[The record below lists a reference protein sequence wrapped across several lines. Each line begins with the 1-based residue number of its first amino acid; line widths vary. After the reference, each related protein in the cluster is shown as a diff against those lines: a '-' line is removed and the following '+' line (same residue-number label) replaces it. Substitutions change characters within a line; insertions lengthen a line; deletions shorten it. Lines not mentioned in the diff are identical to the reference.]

1 MKRSYAIGA
10 FVVGIGAAAFFLLQ
24 GSSSFDISQLFD
36 VIKSWFRRGADQVSG
51 TLSSD
56 AYTKALGLIAGFE
69 GFSAKAYPDADGFS
83 IGYGHFITASD
94 PYDSTSVIDEA
105 MAYQLLSADAQS
117 AKDCVESSV
126 TVPLN
131 ANQEAA
137 LISFVYNVGC
147 TAFQNSNLLSL
158 LNSGDMAGAAEQFA
172 VWNKSQGSVLQALVT
187 RRTAE
192 QDVFTS

>member
-1 MKRSYAIGA
+1 VKRAYLFGAAILGA
-10 FVVGIGAAAFFLLQ
+10 GAAFFFLSQ
-24 GSSSFDISQLFD
+24 GGSFDASSFWET
-36 VIKSWFRRGADQVSG
+36 IKSYFRRGAEAVTG
-51 TLSSD
+51 TLSSN

-69 GFSAKAYPDADGFS
+69 GFSAKAYPDANGFS

-105 MAYQLLSADAQS
+105 TAYQLLSQDAQG
-117 AKDCVESSV
+117 AQTCVAESV

-147 TAFQNSNLLSL
+147 AAFKGSSL
-158 LNSGDMAGAAEQFA
+158 LGLLNAGDMAGAAAQFA

-187 RRTAE
+187 RRATEAE
-192 QDVFTS
+192 VFTS

>member
-1 MKRSYAIGA
+1 VKRAYLFGAAILGA
-10 FVVGIGAAAFFLLQ
+10 GAAFFFLSQ
-24 GSSSFDISQLFD
+24 GGSFDVGSFWET
-36 VIKSWFRRGADQVSG
+36 IKSYFRRGAEAVTG

-69 GFSAKAYPDADGFS
+69 GFSAKAYPDANGFS

-105 MAYQLLSADAQS
+105 TAYRLLSQDAQG
-117 AKDCVESSV
+117 AQACVAESV

-147 TAFQNSNLLSL
+147 AAFKGSSLLSL
-158 LNSGDMAGAAEQFA
+158 LNVGDMAGAAAQFA
-172 VWNKSQGSVLQALVT
+172 VWNKSQGSILQTLVT
-187 RRTAE
+187 RRASEAE
-192 QDVFTS
+192 VFTS